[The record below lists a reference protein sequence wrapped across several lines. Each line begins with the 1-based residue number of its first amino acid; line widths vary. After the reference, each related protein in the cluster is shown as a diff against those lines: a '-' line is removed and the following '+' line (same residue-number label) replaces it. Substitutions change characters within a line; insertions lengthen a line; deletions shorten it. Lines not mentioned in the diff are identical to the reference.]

1 MTLSWRSVAWVVI
14 TLLVGQCAVAEW
26 RLSDAQAE
34 AARLD
39 GMLTELRK
47 DTQDAEY
54 RAGAAS
60 HRADELQAVAD
71 QAARASDSIAAEAS
85 RIRAAARQAANDAEA
100 RLRTTLDSLNAS
112 TGSLDVLIAAHEHE
126 VAALVSENEGLQIE
140 VVKVRFY
147 AESVVAVLEAE
158 RGVTAALRAENEAL
172 RRQVGAMNRKPSIAS
187 RLLATVGPAAVGY
200 VAGSLMR

>member
-1 MTLSWRSVAWVVI
+1 MTLSWRSVAWVVV

-34 AARLD
+34 TARLD

-47 DTQDAEY
+47 DAQDAEY
-54 RAGAAS
+54 RADAAS
-60 HRADELQAVAD
+60 HRAAELQAVAD

-85 RIRAAARQAANDAEA
+85 RIRAAAREAANDAEA

-112 TGSLDVLIAAHEHE
+112 TSSLDILVAAHEHE
-126 VAALVSENEGLQIE
+126 VEALVAANQNLTAE
-140 VVKVRFY
+140 VVKVRSY
-147 AESVVAVLEAE
+147 AESVVLALEAE
-158 RGVTAALRAENEAL
+158 RGVAAALRAENRTL

-200 VAGSLMR
+200 VAGSLIR